1 MTCGSATCSPT
12 ISYSLPFPAL
22 ALARP
27 GFFAAP
33 PRGLFHAAMNALARA
48 RTRRAGRLA
57 LMELDDRLL
66 ADIGIT
72 RAQARR
78 EAQMPFWQ

>member
-1 MTCGSATCSPT
+1 
-12 ISYSLPFPAL
+12 
-22 ALARP
+22 
-27 GFFAAP
+27 
-33 PRGLFHAAMNALARA
+33 
-48 RTRRAGRLA
+48 LA

-78 EAQMPFWQ
+78 EARMPFWQ